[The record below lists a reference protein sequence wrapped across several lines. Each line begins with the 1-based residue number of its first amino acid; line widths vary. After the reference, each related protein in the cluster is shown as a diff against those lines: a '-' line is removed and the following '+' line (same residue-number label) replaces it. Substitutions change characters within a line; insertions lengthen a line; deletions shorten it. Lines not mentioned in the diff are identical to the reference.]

1 MSDRLIGRDHEL
13 AVTAMFLDGVAEH
26 AGGALLIEGDA
37 GIGKTALVRAVIA
50 AAQTRGYGVLRCAGE
65 QTEARLSFAGV
76 ADLVGDAIDEV
87 RDGLPVIQQEALDV
101 AMLRTK
107 SRSGRDPDPRAV
119 GMALC
124 NVLTELAERLPT
136 LVVIDDAGWLDSATA
151 NALGFAARRID
162 GQRIGF
168 VTTVRLPADDVDA
181 LGLRR
186 AFGDNNTTALSLGP
200 LDADALIVLIERQ
213 VGTRFAPPV
222 LRRIA
227 ATAGGNPLFALE
239 IARALGSDASI
250 EPGMPLP
257 VPDNLRELVT
267 RRVAALP
274 DAARTA
280 LLAASALTH
289 PSAAIVESVSSEEGL
304 AAAEMAGL
312 LYVERGH
319 VRFGHPLYASAV
331 YTGAASAHRRSLHR
345 RLATLVAD
353 AEERVRHLALGASGA
368 DAAVANALEDAAVTA
383 RSRGAWGTAGEL
395 LELARSLTPAGERH
409 TASRRSV
416 SAAEHHIHAGDRR
429 RARVILEDILAAEI
443 DRPNRSHALRLLG
456 EIEYNE
462 ESFAAARSVL
472 QTSVLD
478 ADDAA
483 SRALVHLDLA
493 YAWAASDIEAAT
505 EHAAAALGQAERCDD
520 RGLLAECL
528 AVQVMVGFMGGHGV
542 DWAQLK
548 RALELEDNRRIV
560 PFYLRPQCVAFT
572 ICIPCCPLCGQ
583 WSFDQML
590 ASTAERGDESD
601 LAYVHS
607 WMTFLLARA
616 GRLDEARHHLAE
628 AQRQAAFAGRV
639 NRVWVLAHATLLKAL
654 SGDAEGARA
663 DAAEA
668 TALAAET
675 QCVLPT
681 GWSMAALSMLGHS
694 LGDPAAAWAAVEGA
708 VELVESGGVGEPGGA
723 MFVPEGIEALVA
735 LGELER
741 ADRLLTLWQE
751 RAEALDRTW
760 ALASAGRCRALLC
773 AARGNHDGALDA
785 IEAALIAHERHDM
798 PIELGRTL
806 LVEGQ
811 IRRRQRERRAAGE
824 SMQAA
829 LDLFE
834 QSGAA
839 LWAERARAEIER
851 LGQRRPA
858 NELTATEA
866 RVAALV
872 AEGCSNKQVARALF
886 ISPKTVETN
895 LSRVY
900 RKLGVTN
907 RAALGA
913 EMARRPLVSESA

>member
-1 MSDRLIGRDHEL
+1 
-13 AVTAMFLDGVAEH
+13 
-26 AGGALLIEGDA
+26 
-37 GIGKTALVRAVIA
+37 VI
-50 AAQTRGYGVLRCAGE
+50 
-65 QTEARLSFAGV
+65 
-76 ADLVGDAIDEV
+76 
-87 RDGLPVIQQEALDV
+87 
-101 AMLRTK
+101 
-107 SRSGRDPDPRAV
+107 
-119 GMALC
+119 
-124 NVLTELAERLPT
+124 
-136 LVVIDDAGWLDSATA
+136 
-151 NALGFAARRID
+151 GFAARRID
-162 GQRIGF
+162 GQCIGF
-168 VTTVRLPADDVDA
+168 VTTVRLPADDVDP

-186 AFGDNNTTALSLGP
+186 AFGDDNTSALFLGP
-200 LDADALIVLIERQ
+200 LDADALIVLIERHF
-213 VGTRFAPPV
+213 GTRFAQPV

-227 ATAGGNPLFALE
+227 STAGGNPLFALE
-239 IARALGSDASI
+239 IARALGPDASI
-250 EPGMPLP
+250 EAGMPLP
-257 VPDNLRELVT
+257 VPDNLRELVA

-312 LYVERGH
+312 LHVERGQI
-319 VRFGHPLYASAV
+319 RFGHPLYASAV
-331 YTGAASAHRRSLHR
+331 YAGAASAHRRALHR

-353 AEERVRHLALGASGA
+353 TEERVRHLALGAPGP
-368 DAAVANALEDAAVTA
+368 DAGVANALEHAAVTA
-383 RSRGAWGTAGEL
+383 RSRGAWETAGEL
-395 LELARSLTPAGERH
+395 LELATSLTPAGERR
-409 TASRRSV
+409 AAARRLV

-429 RARVILEDILAAEI
+429 RARAILENTLAADP
-443 DRPNRSHALRLLG
+443 DRPNRSRALRLLG

-462 ESFAAARSVL
+462 ESFATARSVL
-472 QTSVLD
+472 QTALHD

-493 YAWAASDIEAAT
+493 YAWSASDIEAGA
-505 EHAAAALGQAERCDD
+505 EHAAAALAQAEQSDD

-548 RALELEDNRRIV
+548 RALELEDNNRIV
-560 PFYLRPQCVAFT
+560 PFYLRPQCVAFM
-572 ICIPCCPLCGQ
+572 ICIPCCPFCGQ

-590 ASTAERGDESD
+590 AATAERGDESD
-601 LAYVHS
+601 LGYVHS

-616 GRLDEARHHLAE
+616 GRLDEARHHLTE
-628 AQRQAAFAGRV
+628 AQRQAAFTGRV
-639 NRVWVLAHATLLKAL
+639 NRVWVLAHATLLKAI

-668 TALAAET
+668 AALATET
-675 QCVLPT
+675 QFALPPS
-681 GWSMAALSMLGHS
+681 WSMAALGLLGHS
-694 LGDPAAAWAAVEGA
+694 LGDPAAAWAAVEVG
-708 VELVESGGVGEPGGA
+708 VEMVESAGVGEPGGA

-735 LGELER
+735 LGELDR

-751 RAEALDRTW
+751 QADALDRTW

-773 AARGNHDGALDA
+773 AARGDNDGAVNA
-785 IEAALIAHERHDM
+785 IENALIAHKRHDM

-811 IRRRQRERRAAGE
+811 IRRRQREKRAARE

-834 QSGAA
+834 QSGAP
-839 LWAERARAEIER
+839 LWAQRARAELER
-851 LGQRRPA
+851 LGQRRPGD
-858 NELTATEA
+858 ELTATEA
-866 RVAALV
+866 RVATLV
-872 AEGCSNKQVARALF
+872 AEGCSNKQVARTLF

-900 RKLGVTN
+900 RKLGVAN

-913 EMARRPLVSESA
+913 KMARRTAG

>member
-13 AVTAMFLDGVAEH
+13 AVAAMFLDGVAEH

-76 ADLVGDAIDEV
+76 ADLVGEAIDEV
-87 RDGLPVIQQEALDV
+87 RDGLPVVQQEALDV

-124 NVLTELAERLPT
+124 NVLTGLAERRPT
-136 LVVIDDAGWLDSATA
+136 LVVVDDAGWLDSATA

-168 VTTVRLPADDVDA
+168 VTTVRLPADDVDP

-186 AFGDNNTTALSLGP
+186 AFGDDNTTALSLGP

-213 VGTRFAPPV
+213 VGTRFAQPV

-312 LYVERGH
+312 LHVERGH

-331 YTGAASAHRRSLHR
+331 YAGAPSAHRRSLHR

-353 AEERVRHLALGASGA
+353 AEERVRHLALGASGP

-409 TASRRSV
+409 AASRRSV

-429 RARVILEDILAAEI
+429 RARAILEDILAAEL
-443 DRPNRSHALRLLG
+443 DRPNRSRALRLLG

-472 QTSVLD
+472 QTSLLD

-505 EHAAAALGQAERCDD
+505 EHAAAALGQAEQCDD

-548 RALELEDNRRIV
+548 RALELEDNSRIV

-590 ASTAERGDESD
+590 ATTAERGDESD

-668 TALAAET
+668 AALAAET

-681 GWSMAALSMLGHS
+681 GWSMAALGMLGHS

-735 LGELER
+735 LGELDR

-773 AARGNHDGALDA
+773 AARGDNDGALDA
-785 IEAALIAHERHDM
+785 IEAALIAHKRHDM